1 MNDDKNLVDSHM
13 DSKNISG
20 YIWNDSILNDAHN
33 YLLPALFNE
42 LRKIEFSN
50 IEEKK
55 VFEVGCGNGSVA
67 NRLSLADYSVIGVD
81 PSIDG
86 IKEANLAFPELSLF
100 KGSAY
105 DDLSGT
111 YGEFP
116 IVVSLEVVEHV
127 YFPRLYAKTIF
138 KLLQPGGT
146 AIIST
151 PYHGYWKNLALAITG
166 KMDLHFTALW
176 DHGHIKFWSR
186 ETLKELLLE
195 AGFSNIKFVRVGRIP
210 LFAKSMIAIV
220 TK

>member
-1 MNDDKNLVDSHM
+1 M
-13 DSKNISG
+13 
-20 YIWNDSILNDAHN
+20 
-33 YLLPALFNE
+33 
-42 LRKIEFSN
+42 
-50 IEEKK
+50 
-55 VFEVGCGNGSVA
+55 
-67 NRLSLADYSVIGVD
+67 ADYSVIGVD